1 MKGAILRKITMGT
14 GRAQFAG
21 VVILGV
27 KRDNDAILI
36 S

>member
-1 MKGAILRKITMGT
+1 MKGAILRNITMGAR
-14 GRAQFAG
+14 RAQFAG

-27 KRDNDAILI
+27 KGDNDAILI